1 MKKFDPE
8 VPVYNAKF
16 KDTVEKIRLLLRDFQ
31 HELFILQKEEGGST
45 TSVEVRI
52 LLKK

>member
-1 MKKFDPE
+1 MKKFDPD

-16 KDTVEKIRLLLRDFQ
+16 KDTIEKIRLLLKDFQ
-31 HELFILQKEEGGST
+31 HEIIIIQKEENGGT
-45 TSVEVRI
+45 TSLDVKI

>member
-16 KDTVEKIRLLLRDFQ
+16 KDTIEKIRLLLKEFQ
-31 HELFILQKEEGGST
+31 HELVVIQKEEGGST
-45 TSVEVRI
+45 ASVEVRI